1 MNLVDRL
8 AKSLRASVGDIVFG
22 MEDGTVSVF
31 GLVFG
36 VALSTNNSQVVLLA
50 GATGAAAAAV
60 SMMAGS
66 YLDAATQQDQARAL
80 ALRTK
85 AQREAED
92 AALAQRIDVRLQA
105 MGVPPEQAAAF
116 RGAVDATPGAFAAIR
131 DEIVPQN
138 PVAEAS
144 PLAHA
149 LWMFVSD
156 LFAGAV
162 PVVPFALL
170 PFEEARIVSV
180 VVTTALLLAL
190 GVGRGLVAGRNV
202 LRTTLE
208 TVFVA
213 AAAAAAG
220 VGIGRLVS

>member
-1 MNLVDRL
+1 MGLFDRL
-8 AKSLRASVGDIVFG
+8 AKSLRASAGDIVFG

-31 GLVFG
+31 GLVSG
-36 VALSTNNSQVVLLA
+36 VALSANNGQAVLLA

-80 ALRTK
+80 ARQTE

-92 AALAQRIDVRLQA
+92 AALAQRIAGRLEA
-105 MGVPPEQAAAF
+105 AGVSTDQVAAF
-116 RGAVDATPGAFAAIR
+116 RGAIVSTPGAFSAIR
-131 DEIVPQN
+131 AEITSRN
-138 PVAEAS
+138 PMAEAS
-144 PLAHA
+144 PMAHA
-149 LWMFVSD
+149 LWMFVSN

-170 PFEEARIVSV
+170 PFQEARILSV

-220 VGIGRLVS
+220 VGIGRLVT

>member
-1 MNLVDRL
+1 
-8 AKSLRASVGDIVFG
+8 
-22 MEDGTVSVF
+22 
-31 GLVFG
+31 
-36 VALSTNNSQVVLLA
+36 VVLLA

-105 MGVPPEQAAAF
+105 MGVPSEQAAAF
-116 RGAVDATPGAFAAIR
+116 RGAVDSTPGAFAAIR
-131 DEIVPQN
+131 AEIMPQN
-138 PVAEAS
+138 PMAEAS
-144 PLAHA
+144 PMAHA

-220 VGIGRLVS
+220 VGIGQLVS

>member
-1 MNLVDRL
+1 MNLIDRL
-8 AKSLRASVGDIVFG
+8 AKSLRASTGDIVFG

-80 ALRTK
+80 ARRTK

-92 AALAQRIDVRLQA
+92 AALAQRIATRLQA
-105 MGVPPEQAAAF
+105 AGVPPEQAAAF

-170 PFEEARIVSV
+170 PFEQARIVSV

>member
-1 MNLVDRL
+1 MGLFDRL
-8 AKSLRASVGDIVFG
+8 AKSLRASAGDIVFG

-31 GLVFG
+31 GLVSG
-36 VALSTNNSQVVLLA
+36 VALSANNGQVVLLA

-66 YLDAATQQDQARAL
+66 YLDAATQQDQARTL
-80 ALRTK
+80 ARQTG

-92 AALAQRIDVRLQA
+92 AALAQRVAGRLEA
-105 MGVPPEQAAAF
+105 AGVSTDQVAAF
-116 RGAVDATPGAFAAIR
+116 HGAIVSTPGAFSAIR
-131 DEIVPQN
+131 AEITPQN
-138 PVAEAS
+138 PMAEAS
-144 PLAHA
+144 PMAHA
-149 LWMFVSD
+149 LWMFVSN

-170 PFEEARIVSV
+170 PFQEARILSV
-180 VVTTALLLAL
+180 LVTTALLLAL

-220 VGIGRLVS
+220 VGIGRLVT